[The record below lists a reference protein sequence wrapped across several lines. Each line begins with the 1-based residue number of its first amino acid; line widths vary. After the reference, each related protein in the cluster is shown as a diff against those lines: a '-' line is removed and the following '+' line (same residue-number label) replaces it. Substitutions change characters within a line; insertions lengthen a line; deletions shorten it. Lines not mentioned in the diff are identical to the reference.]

1 MALGQSPNPE
11 KVRYTW
17 WYERWQWHSGPKQ
30 FCVTQVTCRLVTWC
44 LRFYAVRSS
53 RTAAAEALLVGELPC
68 LTRPRPQLS
77 WNGKRLPHARNTQ
90 SPENRNMVA
99 VDRGRSIRYSCM
111 LMYLLY
117 SIIFVF
123 EWGEVLLL
131 VTNWHSI
138 LVFLQGLLQH
148 EETCGTHHLLQQQS
162 DCRTE
167 SRVWQL
173 LSGHWQSSSEIRHYY
188 GLKVLLTTRQSD
200 LGKINGN
207 QWNLIQSDAIPSET
221 WMGLPSG
228 PRRLGG
234 RFSEFQR
241 VASNWFYGRVTRDC
255 TDEESLLD
263 V

>member
-53 RTAAAEALLVGELPC
+53 RTAAAEALLVGELPR

-123 EWGEVLLL
+123 EWGDVLLI
-131 VTNWHSI
+131 TC
-138 LVFLQGLLQH
+138 H
-148 EETCGTHHLLQQQS
+148 ELAQYFGIFARFATTWRDLWNTSPPPATVRLS
-162 DCRTE
+162 N
-167 SRVWQL
+167 RV
-173 LSGHWQSSSEIRHYY
+173 
-188 GLKVLLTTRQSD
+188 
-200 LGKINGN
+200 
-207 QWNLIQSDAIPSET
+207 
-221 WMGLPSG
+221 
-228 PRRLGG
+228 
-234 RFSEFQR
+234 
-241 VASNWFYGRVTRDC
+241 
-255 TDEESLLD
+255 
-263 V
+263 